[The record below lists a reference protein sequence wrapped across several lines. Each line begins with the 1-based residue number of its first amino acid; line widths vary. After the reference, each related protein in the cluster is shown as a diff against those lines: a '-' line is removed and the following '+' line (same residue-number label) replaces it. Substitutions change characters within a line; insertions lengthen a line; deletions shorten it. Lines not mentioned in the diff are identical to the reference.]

1 MRRWTAPR
9 QSLGTAVFGG
19 MIAATVLAVF
29 FVPVFYVGMQRLSE
43 WRTKKKQPAVAVTP
57 KPVPK
62 ISLPPEPVH
71 AAHP

>member
-1 MRRWTAPR
+1 
-9 QSLGTAVFGG
+9 
-19 MIAATVLAVF
+19 MIAATVRAVF

-57 KPVPK
+57 VPK